1 MSAVKDFRF
10 ASDGR
15 KPISDAG
22 LEGIR
27 VPGSYGPHPCQELHG
42 SLGIVLPGDLRRR
55 WSEHASGS
63 RGPQPPKGKR
73 RRTQYSAIEL
83 QETLDVRIQLFH
95 KSLSIIDD
103 AL

>member
-1 MSAVKDFRF
+1 MRARS
-10 ASDGR
+10 
-15 KPISDAG
+15 P
-22 LEGIR
+22 
-27 VPGSYGPHPCQELHG
+27 Y
-42 SLGIVLPGDLRRR
+42 R